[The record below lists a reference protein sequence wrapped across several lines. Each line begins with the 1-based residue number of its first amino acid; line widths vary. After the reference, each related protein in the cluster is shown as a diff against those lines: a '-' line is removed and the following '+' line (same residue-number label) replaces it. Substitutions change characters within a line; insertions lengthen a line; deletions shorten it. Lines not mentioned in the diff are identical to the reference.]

1 MKYVEKLFNLL
12 LPGDLHVVSRGFRK
26 SDSSAAIFLDLD
38 GTLWPDLGPGTIF
51 ANQHLDNGLLI
62 EIDKLSKS
70 GYAIIGF
77 TNQTYFGYQ
86 SHLSLIKS
94 LRYRY
99 YIKRL
104 VTKGVLDA
112 VFICHHHPDSKIDY
126 LRGECDK
133 RKPASGL
140 LFWAR
145 DKLGISLESS
155 YAVGDRI
162 TDLMAAFQCGVDK
175 NFLLVGPDCMKWN
188 RSSVSI
194 KKSIIPFQVSR
205 NLKETL
211 EKISGEISARR

>member
-1 MKYVEKLFNLL
+1 MKLFNLL
-12 LPGDLHVVSRGFRK
+12 IPGDLHIVSRGFRK

-51 ANQHLDNGLLI
+51 ANQHIDNDLLI

-86 SHLSLIKS
+86 SRLSLMQS

-99 YIKRL
+99 HIKLL
-104 VTKGVLDA
+104 VKKGVLDA
-112 VFICHHHPDSKIDY
+112 IFICHHHPDSKIDT

-140 LFWAR
+140 LLWAR
-145 DKLGISLESS
+145 DKLSISLESS

-162 TDLMAAFQCGVDK
+162 TDLVAAFQCGINK
-175 NFLLVGPDCMKWN
+175 TFLLVGPDCMKWN
-188 RSSVSI
+188 KSGVSI
-194 KKSIIPFQVSR
+194 KKRIITFQVSKD
-205 NLKETL
+205 LKETL
-211 EKISGEISARR
+211 GKISGEISAGR